1 MSSTTLP
8 SAPVDQSESQ
18 QNVNI
23 LTDQATPIDTDG
35 IGLPADAGGL
45 AIGILATAAVL
56 FTLESAQGLLISLI
70 LGVIFA
76 YTLNPVVVWLEKI
89 RIPRVLGAAI
99 VVIAVLSI
107 TILGTYALRGQVQGI
122 LTQLPAA
129 VSKLSTGLASM
140 QREQRT
146 NMKNVQAAATAIEE
160 VTNPVSKEPLA
171 KQVVVVEPTF
181 EINNFLWV
189 GSKGI
194 LQIIGQ
200 VSMVLFLVYFLLLAA
215 NTFKRKL
222 VRITGPPLSRKK
234 ITVLILDDINSS
246 IQRYMLMLLLTNVLV
261 GLLAWLAFRWIGL
274 ENAGAWAV
282 AAGLL
287 HIIPYFGP
295 GIVSVAVGVA
305 AYMQAESL
313 SLVLLAIGSMLAI
326 STVVGIFITTWMT
339 GRIAKMN
346 TAAVFI
352 SLLFWSWL
360 WGLWGML
367 LSMPIIV
374 IVKVISQ
381 HVPRLRIVAA
391 LLSEYNMTTETQ
403 ETRDRLVED
412 FKTVIQ
418 DMEELIKATASQTG
432 DKVAA
437 VRARAEENLNE
448 ARRKLDDMGGDVLAR
463 GKAAAQATDDLVREK
478 PWQSVAFATAVGVML
493 GMLISRR

>member
-1 MSSTTLP
+1 MSSITIP
-8 SAPVDQSESQ
+8 STPAEQSDPRKNANNLAKQSSPV
-18 QNVNI
+18 
-23 LTDQATPIDTDG
+23 G
-35 IGLPADAGGL
+35 IVGGSLPAGTGGL
-45 AIGILATAAVL
+45 AIGILATAAVI
-56 FTLESAQGLLISLI
+56 FALELAQGLLISLL

-99 VVIAVLSI
+99 VVITVLSV
-107 TILGTYALRGQVQGI
+107 TMLGTYSLRGQIQGI

-129 VSKLSTGLASM
+129 VSKLSAGLASM
-140 QREQRT
+140 QKGQRV
-146 NMKNVQAAATAIEE
+146 NMQNVQDAATAMEK
-160 VTNPVSKEPLA
+160 VTNPAATEPLT

-189 GSKGI
+189 GSKGA
-194 LQIIGQ
+194 LQVIAQ
-200 VSMVLFLVYFLLLAA
+200 ASMVLFLVYFLLLAA

-222 VRITGPPLSRKK
+222 VRITGPPLSRMK
-234 ITVLILDDINSS
+234 ITVLLLDDINDS

-282 AAGLL
+282 AAGVL

-295 GIVSVAVGVA
+295 GVVAVAVGVA
-305 AYMQAESL
+305 AYMQSESL
-313 SLVLLAIGSMLAI
+313 SLVLLTLGSMLAI

-374 IVKVISQ
+374 IVKVVSQ
-381 HVPRLRIVAA
+381 HVPRLRIASE
-391 LLSEYNMTTETQ
+391 LLSE
-403 ETRDRLVED
+403 
-412 FKTVIQ
+412 
-418 DMEELIKATASQTG
+418 
-432 DKVAA
+432 
-437 VRARAEENLNE
+437 
-448 ARRKLDDMGGDVLAR
+448 
-463 GKAAAQATDDLVREK
+463 
-478 PWQSVAFATAVGVML
+478 
-493 GMLISRR
+493 

>member
-1 MSSTTLP
+1 MSSITIP
-8 SAPVDQSESQ
+8 SAPDGQPDPRQNEDIMSKQSSPVG
-18 QNVNI
+18 N
-23 LTDQATPIDTDG
+23 DG
-35 IGLPADAGGL
+35 IDLPADANGL
-45 AIGILATAAVL
+45 AIGILATAAVI

-76 YTLNPVVVWLEKI
+76 YTLNPAVVWLERIK
-89 RIPRVLGAAI
+89 IPRVLGAAI
-99 VVIAVLSI
+99 VVIAVLSV

-129 VSKLSTGLASM
+129 VSKLSAGLDSM
-140 QREQRT
+140 QKGQRV
-146 NMKNVQAAATAIEE
+146 NMKNVQAAATAMEK
-160 VTNPVSKEPLA
+160 VTNPASTEPLA

-189 GSKGI
+189 GSKGA

-295 GIVSVAVGVA
+295 GVVAVAVGVA
-305 AYMQAESL
+305 AYMQSESL
-313 SLVLLAIGSMLAI
+313 TLVLLTLGSMLAI
-326 STVVGIFITTWMT
+326 STLVGIFITTWMT

-374 IVKVISQ
+374 IVKVVTQ
-381 HVPRLRIVAA
+381 HVPKLKIVSE
-391 LLSEYNMTTETQ
+391 LLSE
-403 ETRDRLVED
+403 
-412 FKTVIQ
+412 
-418 DMEELIKATASQTG
+418 
-432 DKVAA
+432 
-437 VRARAEENLNE
+437 
-448 ARRKLDDMGGDVLAR
+448 
-463 GKAAAQATDDLVREK
+463 
-478 PWQSVAFATAVGVML
+478 
-493 GMLISRR
+493 